1 MKYTLFTLLSFFA
14 ITSMAQITTPQPSP
28 LSTLEQKVGLTDCK
42 IVYSRPSAKGRV
54 IFGDLVPFDVMW
66 RTGANMSTKISF
78 SSDVKIAGKDLPKG
92 EYALYTIPGKT
103 EWTIIFH
110 KNLTYGGTGGDK
122 YTTDEDALRVNIKS
136 IKYPTAIETFT
147 LGFSDITATSANV
160 ELLWENT
167 QVNIPVTVDY
177 DADVMKQIESA
188 MKISGN
194 TYYSAARYYLDN
206 DKDLNQA
213 LVWMDKALE
222 DGEKYWMLRQK
233 SLMLAKL
240 GRYKEAIAVAE
251 KSKTLATE
259 AKNNDYVKMNTESI
273 AEWKKKK

>member
-1 MKYTLFTLLSFFA
+1 
-14 ITSMAQITTPQPSP
+14 MAQINTPQPSP
-28 LSTLEQKVGLTDCK
+28 LSTVEQKVGLTDCK

-54 IFGDLVPFDVMW
+54 IFGDLVPFDVTW
-66 RTGANMSTKISF
+66 RTGANMSTKVSF
-78 SSDVKIAGKDLPKG
+78 STDVKIAGKDLPKG

-136 IKYPTAIETFT
+136 TQYPAAIETFT
-147 LGFSDITATSANV
+147 LGFSDITATSANI

-194 TYYSAARYYLDN
+194 TYYAAARYYLDN

-259 AKNNDYVKMNTESI
+259 AKNNDYIKMNDESI